1 MSTLLTRR
9 HVISAVGQVWCGTA
23 IAGALGAALWPKS
36 SNGDVS
42 TIGPLNPPDSNGIRL
57 PEGFTSRIIAV
68 SLLPVAGYTW
78 HEFPDGGATF
88 AQPDGGWIYV
98 SNSESAAALS
108 GGASAIRFDA
118 SGQITSAYRILG
130 GTRLNC
136 AGGPTPWGTWLS
148 CEEIAFGFV
157 HECDPTGA
165 SPARKLRALGAF
177 KHEAVAVDPIYRHLY
192 LTEDESDGRL
202 YRFTPQNYPDLSR
215 GRLEVA
221 SVDWTSGYVS
231 WRVLPYPDPTANP
244 LTLLFPTRKQVSSS
258 TPFNGG
264 EGIWY
269 HDGTVYFTT
278 KGDNRVWALDTH
290 TQVLRILYDFAT
302 SPTPVLRG
310 VDNLTVSPSGQLL
323 VAEDGGD
330 MQLVVLD
337 ANGTAA
343 PLLQVDGQSQSEIT
357 GPALNPSGTRLYF
370 SSQRGPFN
378 DGQSLGVTYEISGP
392 FARILG

>member
-9 HVISAVGQVWCGTA
+9 HVISATGQIWCGTA
-23 IAGALGAALWPKS
+23 LAAAVGGGLWMRKSAADVGPIGALQPA
-36 SNGDVS
+36 D
-42 TIGPLNPPDSNGIRL
+42 TNGIRL
-57 PEGFTSRIIAV
+57 PSGFTSRIIAV

-98 SNSESAAALS
+98 SNSESVAALS
-108 GGASAIRFDA
+108 GGASAIRFSA
-118 SGQITSAYRILG
+118 QGQVTSAYRILG

-157 HECDPTGA
+157 YECDPTGVA
-165 SPARKLRALGAF
+165 PARKLRAMGAF
-177 KHEAVAVDPIYRHLY
+177 KHEAAAVDPIYRHVY
-192 LTEDESDGRL
+192 MTEDESDGRL
-202 YRFTPQNYPDLSR
+202 YRFTPHNYPDLSQ

-221 SVDWTSGYVS
+221 SVDWASGYVS
-231 WRVLPYPDPTANP
+231 WRTVPFPDPTANP
-244 LTLLFPTRKQVSSS
+244 LTLLLPTRKQVSSS

-269 HDGTVYFTT
+269 HEGTVYFTT

-290 TQVLRILYDFAT
+290 TQILRIIYDFAS

-337 ANGTAA
+337 ANGNAA
-343 PLLQVDGQSQSEIT
+343 PLLQLEGQSKSEIT
-357 GPALNPSGTRLYF
+357 GPALNPDGTRLYF
-370 SSQRGPFN
+370 SSQRGPLN
-378 DGQSLGVTYEISGP
+378 DGQSLGITYEVAGP
-392 FARILG
+392 FAQVLR

>member
-9 HVISAVGQVWCGTA
+9 HVISAAGQIGC
-23 IAGALGAALWPKS
+23 GAALATALGGSVWPRTS
-36 SNGDVS
+36 VGDVS
-42 TIGPLNPPDSNGIRL
+42 LIGPLQAPDNNGIRL
-57 PEGFTSRIIAV
+57 PQGFTSRIVAV

-98 SNSESAAALS
+98 SNSESVAVFS
-108 GGASAIRFDA
+108 GGASAIRFSAD
-118 SGQITSAYRILG
+118 GQIVSAYRILG
-130 GTRLNC
+130 GTQLNC

-165 SPARKLRALGAF
+165 NAARKLRSLGAF
-177 KHEAVAVDPIYRHLY
+177 KHEAAAVDPVYRHVY
-192 LTEDESDGRL
+192 LTEDESDGCL
-202 YRFTPQNYPDLSR
+202 YRFTPGNYPDLSQ

-221 SVDWTSGYVS
+221 SVDWASGHVS
-231 WRVLPYPDPTANP
+231 WRTLPFPDPTSNP
-244 LTLLFPTRKQVSSS
+244 LTLLFPTRRQVSSS
-258 TPFNGG
+258 AHFNGG

-290 TQVLRILYDFAT
+290 TQILRIVYDFAS

-337 ANGTAA
+337 PNGNAA

-357 GPALNPSGTRLYF
+357 GPALNPAGTRLYF

-378 DGQSLGVTYEISGP
+378 DGQSLGVTYEVAGP
-392 FARILG
+392 FTSILR